1 MRFSSSSK
9 TLSLISPQPTQIL
22 PSCPSTT
29 VLDVAYVLS
38 VKIAGMNL
46 YHKPNL
52 VGVGGTPSGAKVHI
66 IGGGATALKFDNTA
80 ADTTTSTSGY
90 SLQGFLTVE
99 VANISAGLNG
109 TRYIPLYSKP

>member
-1 MRFSSSSK
+1 MYVIKFSTNVEMTLSSSGYVGIGI
-9 TLSLISPQPTQIL
+9 TAPTELLHVYGGNAIV
-22 PSCPSTT
+22 T
-29 VLDVAYVLS
+29 
-38 VKIAGMNL
+38 G
-46 YHKPNL
+46 L

-109 TRYIPLYSKP
+109 TRYIPLYSKA